1 MKINGFN
8 PELYGAQLVNYSVEG
23 CELKDTYFLAPSA
36 IFPTRLQNKPRL
48 RKITLTFDFEGTDTH
63 DATKK
68 MSDLTAILMEQADL
82 LMPDKF
88 YYYCVLT
95 GTGKATTKAPWIEQC
110 TYTLILWRIADL
122 KELSKGFS
130 VFVLKCV
137 DDSGVCGMLENN
149 RCSIYS
155 ARPRTCRQYPFAA
168 EPCEQERRIKWYL
181 CTEQSH
187 HFSGG
192 TVTARHWQRKNM
204 PADEEEYLYAEC
216 KTLPELGRLLEKMPD
231 NQLTKAEQLIVAFRY
246 LAYDFSQPFLPQYK
260 DNMMVLRAQLE
271 ELCQRP

>member
-1 MKINGFN
+1 MAVFENALPLTNRQPVTFKCTACGTCCKNVRDSIVLEPFDAYRIIRKYIIDGST
-8 PELYGAQLVNYSVEG
+8 E
-23 CELKDTYFLAPSA
+23 AP
-36 IFPTRLQNKPRL
+36 
-48 RKITLTFDFEGTDTH
+48 DD
-63 DATKK
+63 
-68 MSDLTAILMEQADL
+68 
-82 LMPDKF
+82 
-88 YYYCVLT
+88 
-95 GTGKATTKAPWIEQC
+95 
-110 TYTLILWRIADL
+110 ILWRIADL

-231 NQLTKAEQLIVAFRY
+231 NQLTKVEQLIVAFRY

-260 DNMMVLRAQLE
+260 DNMMVLRAQLND
-271 ELCQRP
+271 LCPRP